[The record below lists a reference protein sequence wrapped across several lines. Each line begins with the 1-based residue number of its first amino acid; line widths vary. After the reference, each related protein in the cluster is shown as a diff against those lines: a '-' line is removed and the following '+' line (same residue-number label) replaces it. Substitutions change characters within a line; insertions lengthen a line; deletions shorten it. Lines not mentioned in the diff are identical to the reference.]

1 LLDNRNKFLA
11 VKTHLVDHYLSSYF
25 LFNFSHFNLKS
36 VWLIMMSQGSHGF
49 MTTHKWRDS
58 VGASINVE
66 ASGTAGPGRIW
77 SNSNVTFLNLFRM
90 HMEHW
95 LNDLGK
101 RELHLEQKTESS
113 LWSAEHTTSFLY
125 HDWSRGQPLKVSS
138 TYTHIISE

>member
-1 LLDNRNKFLA
+1 MLTFPSWTSHISEHTECSFLFPTLLDNRNKFLA

-66 ASGTAGPGRIW
+66 ASGTAGPGRI
-77 SNSNVTFLNLFRM
+77 
-90 HMEHW
+90 
-95 LNDLGK
+95 
-101 RELHLEQKTESS
+101 
-113 LWSAEHTTSFLY
+113 
-125 HDWSRGQPLKVSS
+125 
-138 TYTHIISE
+138 